1 MTNYD
6 FFFKTY
12 DTYDKK
18 DKCKKPFKINELS
31 TFYHTYTKKIKVNSY
46 DKIHI
51 FTTPLWHMTNRF
63 FEKKPFKINVLRLKF
78 VIKPSYDKLAG
89 AGDGLGPKHP
99 VSPWNV
105 GKFAGLGACRFQ
117 PVTVFCFSRNDEKR
131 PFHPVNTG

>member
-1 MTNYD
+1 MIFFLKPMTLMTKMTN
-6 FFFKTY
+6 T
-12 DTYDKK
+12 
-18 DKCKKPFKINELS
+18 KKPLKSRKYRRYRLTCIKKIN
-31 TFYHTYTKKIKVNSY
+31 VNSY

-105 GKFAGLGACRFQ
+105 GKFADLGLVDFNQWRFF
-117 PVTVFCFSRNDEKR
+117 VFHEMMENVRF
-131 PFHPVNTG
+131 PL